1 MEELAQLITNYGVM
15 IVIVA
20 IFLWDYVANKKDMKS
35 TLETMKD
42 TNLNIS
48 SCLEEMKDSNRNMEK
63 SLDLLQKSMDNQS
76 LKIDKLL
83 ERRRRENR
91 RIIKNVF

>member
-1 MEELAQLITNYGVM
+1 MEEIAQLITNYGVM

-20 IFLWDYVANKKDMKS
+20 IFLWDYIANKKDMKD
-35 TLETMKD
+35 TLGTMKD

-48 SCLEEMKDSNRNMEK
+48 NCLEEMKDSNRNMEK

-76 LKIDKLL
+76 MKIDKLL
-83 ERRRRENR
+83 E
-91 RIIKNVF
+91 KKGGS

>member
-1 MEELAQLITNYGVM
+1 MEELAQAIMNYGVM

-20 IFLWDYVANKKDMKS
+20 IFLWDYIANKKEMKE

-48 SCLEEMKDSNRNMEK
+48 SCLEEMKTSNRNMEK

-76 LKIDKLL
+76 TKIDKLL
-83 ERRRRENR
+83 ERRN
-91 RIIKNVF
+91 

>member
-15 IVIVA
+15 IVA
-20 IFLWDYVANKKDMKS
+20 IFLWDYVANKKDMKNA
-35 TLETMKD
+35 LETMKD

-48 SCLEEMKDSNRNMEK
+48 NCLEEMKDGNKNMEK

-76 LKIDKLL
+76 MKIDKLL
-83 ERRRRENR
+83 ER
-91 RIIKNVF
+91 KG

>member
-1 MEELAQLITNYGVM
+1 MEEIAQLITNYGVM

-20 IFLWDYVANKKDMKS
+20 IFLWDYIANKKDMKD
-35 TLETMKD
+35 TLATMKD

-48 SCLEEMKDSNRNMEK
+48 NCLEEMKDSNRNMEK

-76 LKIDKLL
+76 MKIDKLL
-83 ERRRRENR
+83 ERKGVN
-91 RIIKNVF
+91 

>member
-1 MEELAQLITNYGVM
+1 MEELAQMIMNYGVM
-15 IVIVA
+15 IIIVV
-20 IFLWDYVANKKDMKS
+20 IFLWDYIANKKEMKQ

-48 SCLEEMKDSNRNMEK
+48 SCLEEMKTSNRNMEK

-76 LKIDKLL
+76 TKIDKLL
-83 ERRRRENR
+83 ERRN
-91 RIIKNVF
+91 

>member
-20 IFLWDYVANKKDMKS
+20 IFLWDYVANKKDMKNA
-35 TLETMKD
+35 LETMKD

-48 SCLEEMKDSNRNMEK
+48 NCLEEMKDSNKNMEK

-76 LKIDKLL
+76 MKIDKLL
-83 ERRRRENR
+83 ER
-91 RIIKNVF
+91 KG

>member
-1 MEELAQLITNYGVM
+1 MEEIAQLVTNYGVM

-20 IFLWDYVANKKDMKS
+20 FFLWDYVTNKKDMKS

-48 SCLEEMKDSNRNMEK
+48 NCLEEMKDSNRNMEK

-76 LKIDKLL
+76 MKIDKLL
-83 ERRRRENR
+83 ER
-91 RIIKNVF
+91 KG

>member
-1 MEELAQLITNYGVM
+1 MEELANMIMNYGVT
-15 IVIVA
+15 IVIVM
-20 IFLWDYVANKKDMKS
+20 IFLWDYIANKKEIKN

-48 SCLEEMKDSNRNMEK
+48 NCLEEMKNSNSNMEK

-76 LKIDKLL
+76 MKIDKLL
-83 ERRRRENR
+83 ERRVN
-91 RIIKNVF
+91 